1 MLAHVDPALGPIVC
15 HGAVEAINALYR
27 EAGVALP
34 PTRLATDPDRPG
46 NKNAISPAPS
56 FSRRPPPPQA
66 HGSSASAI
74 IPTRWRAAGCRCRG
88 NRRRRGLDRGF
99 ALSDHADWPGL
110 IAAIK
115 ATGAERILV
124 THGYTEPLTRYLR
137 EKGFDARALPTAYG
151 DDEDAGGAEAPAEGE
166 GGRGGG
172 RSVKAFAAL
181 YRKLDSGDLDPRQ
194 AGGDGRVLRRG
205 QGRADAMGE
214 RRLDR
219 LFPERRQ
226 AAPDRAD
233 PPSLAPGRRRLGLSG
248 LALRRE
254 LWRGRRSRRDA
265 VAVLP
270 ESAGGADVSLDVWMR
285 ERLLPLPSLPEE
297 ERYAR
302 LKQWVG
308 ELATDERLAFFK
320 LITGELRV
328 GVSRLQVVKALAEVA
343 GVDEGPHGPTADR
356 LFAGAARPD
365 GRGFRGADWR
375 SPAMRKRKR
384 STRANPIRSISRN
397 RGAGRSPTWRRR
409 SGRPS
414 DWIIEWKYD
423 GIRAQLLKRGE
434 NWRLWSRG
442 EELISDAYPDLEPLA
457 RALPSGTAIDGELVV
472 LIPPEHDYAPDSLD
486 GLAIFAS
493 LQQRLG
499 RKIVSEKTL
508 RELPVAFIA
517 YDLIE
522 AQGRDLRAEPQHVRR
537 ALLEALVER
546 LFAEAKARGERLP
559 IRISPTVSADTW
571 EELAEKREQARA
583 LTREGLMLKA
593 REGAYGI
600 GRRKGGDRTDVW
612 WKWKLDPMSVDAVVI
627 YAERGHGRRSGVYTD
642 YTFAVWSA
650 GERPETRELMPFA
663 KAYSGLTDAEI
674 REMDAIVRRTTIETF
689 GPVRRLNP
697 TQVFELGFEGIA
709 PSKRHKSGVAV
720 RFPRMLRWR
729 RDKPIAEADT
739 LDALKALLAGRMRS
753 G

>member
-1 MLAHVDPALGPIVC
+1 M
-15 HGAVEAINALYR
+15 
-27 EAGVALP
+27 
-34 PTRLATDPDRPG
+34 
-46 NKNAISPAPS
+46 
-56 FSRRPPPPQA
+56 
-66 HGSSASAI
+66 
-74 IPTRWRAAGCRCRG
+74 
-88 NRRRRGLDRGF
+88 
-99 ALSDHADWPGL
+99 
-110 IAAIK
+110 
-115 ATGAERILV
+115 
-124 THGYTEPLTRYLR
+124 
-137 EKGFDARALPTAYG
+137 
-151 DDEDAGGAEAPAEGE
+151 
-166 GGRGGG
+166 
-172 RSVKAFAAL
+172 KAFAAL
-181 YRKLDSGDLDPRQ
+181 YRKLDSATSTRAKQTAMIAFFAEAKADPSRWASAAWAVYFLSGGKPRQTAPTRLLWRLAVEGSGYPDWLCGECYGAVGDL
-194 AGGDGRVLRRG
+194 AEML
-205 QGRADAMGE
+205 
-214 RRLDR
+214 
-219 LFPERRQ
+219 
-226 AAPDRAD
+226 
-233 PPSLAPGRRRLGLSG
+233 SLI
-248 LALRRE
+248 
-254 LWRGRRSRRDA
+254 
-265 VAVLP
+265 LP
-270 ESAGGADVSLDVWMR
+270 EGARGADVSLDIWMR
-285 ERLLPLPSLPEE
+285 ERLLPLPSLDEE

-308 ELATDERLAFFK
+308 DLATDERLAFFK

-343 GVDEGPHGPTADR
+343 GVDEGRMAQRLIGYAQARRIPSAADFEA
-356 LFAGAARPD
+356 LIGEVGHAEAHALDAGKPYPFYLAQSWSRPLAEMAPAL
-365 GRGFRGADWR
+365 GA
-375 SPAMRKRKR
+375 
-384 STRANPIRSISRN
+384 
-397 RGAGRSPTWRRR
+397 
-409 SGRPS
+409 PS
-414 DWIIEWKYD
+414 DWIVEWKFD

-442 EELISDAYPDLEPLA
+442 EELISDAYPDLKLLA

-472 LIPPEHDYAPDSLD
+472 LIPPEHDFAPDSLE

-522 AQGRDLRAEPQHVRR
+522 SEGRDLRAEPQHVRR

-559 IRISPTVSADTW
+559 VRISPTVSADTW
-571 EELAEKREQARA
+571 EALQEKREQARA

-600 GRRKGGDRTDVW
+600 GRRKGDDRTDVW

-642 YTFAVWSA
+642 YTFALWSA
-650 GERPETRELMPFA
+650 GEVAGTRELVPFA

-674 REMDAIVRRTTIETF
+674 REMDAIVRRTTVETF
-689 GPVRRLNP
+689 GPVRSVEP

-729 RDKPIAEADT
+729 RDKPVAEADT
-739 LDALKALLAGRMRS
+739 LEALKALLAG
-753 G
+753 GQPG

>member
-1 MLAHVDPALGPIVC
+1 M
-15 HGAVEAINALYR
+15 
-27 EAGVALP
+27 
-34 PTRLATDPDRPG
+34 
-46 NKNAISPAPS
+46 
-56 FSRRPPPPQA
+56 
-66 HGSSASAI
+66 
-74 IPTRWRAAGCRCRG
+74 
-88 NRRRRGLDRGF
+88 
-99 ALSDHADWPGL
+99 
-110 IAAIK
+110 
-115 ATGAERILV
+115 
-124 THGYTEPLTRYLR
+124 
-137 EKGFDARALPTAYG
+137 
-151 DDEDAGGAEAPAEGE
+151 
-166 GGRGGG
+166 
-172 RSVKAFAAL
+172 KAFAAL
-181 YRKLDSGDLDPRQ
+181 YRKLDSATSTRAKQTAMIAFFAEAKADPSRWASAAWAVYFLSGGKPRQTAPTRLLWRLAVEGSGYPDWLCGECYGAVGDL
-194 AGGDGRVLRRG
+194 AEML
-205 QGRADAMGE
+205 
-214 RRLDR
+214 
-219 LFPERRQ
+219 
-226 AAPDRAD
+226 
-233 PPSLAPGRRRLGLSG
+233 SLI
-248 LALRRE
+248 
-254 LWRGRRSRRDA
+254 
-265 VAVLP
+265 LP
-270 ESAGGADVSLDVWMR
+270 EGARGADVSLDIWMR
-285 ERLLPLPSLPEE
+285 ERLLPLPSLDEE

-308 ELATDERLAFFK
+308 DLATDERLAFFK

-343 GVDEGPHGPTADR
+343 GVDEGRMAQRLIGYAQARRIPSAADFEA
-356 LFAGAARPD
+356 LIGEVGHAEAHALDAGKPYPFYLAQSWSRPLAEMAPAL
-365 GRGFRGADWR
+365 GA
-375 SPAMRKRKR
+375 
-384 STRANPIRSISRN
+384 
-397 RGAGRSPTWRRR
+397 
-409 SGRPS
+409 PS
-414 DWIIEWKYD
+414 DWIVEWKFD

-442 EELISDAYPDLEPLA
+442 EELISDAYPDLELLA

-472 LIPPEHDYAPDSLD
+472 LIPPEHDFAPDSLE

-522 AQGRDLRAEPQHVRR
+522 SEGRDLRAEPQHVRR

-559 IRISPTVSADTW
+559 VRISPTVSADTW
-571 EELAEKREQARA
+571 EALQEKREQARA

-600 GRRKGGDRTDVW
+600 GRRKGDDRTDVW

-642 YTFAVWSA
+642 YTFALWSA
-650 GERPETRELMPFA
+650 GEEAGTRELVPFA

-674 REMDAIVRRTTIETF
+674 REMDAIVRRTTVETF
-689 GPVRRLNP
+689 GPVRSVEP

-729 RDKPIAEADT
+729 HDKPVAEADT
-739 LDALKALLAGRMRS
+739 LEALKALLAG
-753 G
+753 GQPG